1 MRKFTLTLLL
11 TLVVSTVISI
21 VAAQELTTALSTNPP
36 TLDPQETFNGFSFAV
51 TNQIY
56 ETLFRVT
63 PEGDI
68 APGLATAWEFIDPTT
83 LEVTLREGVSFHD
96 GTLLSAAAVAASLGR
111 LLDPE
116 TGAPGRFVVSAI
128 QNIDVVDDQT
138 LRITTEEPFA
148 PLLAHLA
155 HPVTA
160 IVPASQ
166 AEGLAR
172 QPVGTGPF
180 EFVSWEQGNRILLE
194 ANPDYWGGEPAIG
207 EVVYRI
213 IPEVSTQLVE
223 LQSGG
228 LDIVF
233 NIPPDNFVSL
243 QGQEG
248 ILTDAFLGWGSVHVG
263 MNTENPKLQDPR
275 VRAAVAHAIDKDL
288 IIEEFLQ
295 GLAEPAVSPL
305 PPTVRFSADLS
316 DPYPYDPERA
326 RELLQEAGAEGLTLR
341 LDIFQNPDLESVAQI
356 LQFML
361 SEAGIELEIRTQEY
375 AAYAEAVQEPDT
387 ELYATTWGTVTLDAD
402 YTLYA
407 FFHPSQIPENNT
419 SRYNSARVTERLE
432 QGRATP
438 DDAVRADIYRE
449 VQETVVEDAPMVTL
463 YYPLTTFAK
472 RDALQGEEV
481 AFSWINLDLRD
492 ATLEE

>member
-1 MRKFTLTLLL
+1 M
-11 TLVVSTVISI
+11 
-21 VAAQELTTALSTNPP
+21 
-36 TLDPQETFNGFSFAV
+36 
-51 TNQIY
+51 
-56 ETLFRVT
+56 
-63 PEGDI
+63 
-68 APGLATAWEFIDPTT
+68 
-83 LEVTLREGVSFHD
+83 
-96 GTLLSAAAVAASLGR
+96 
-111 LLDPE
+111 
-116 TGAPGRFVVSAI
+116 VSAI

-194 ANPDYWGGEPAIG
+194 ANPDYWGGEPAIR

-275 VRAAVAHAIDKDL
+275 VRAAVAHAIDKNL

-295 GLAEPAVSPL
+295 GLAEPAVSP
-305 PPTVRFSADLS
+305 PPAD
-316 DPYPYDPERA
+316 
-326 RELLQEAGAEGLTLR
+326 G
-341 LDIFQNPDLESVAQI
+341 
-356 LQFML
+356 
-361 SEAGIELEIRTQEY
+361 
-375 AAYAEAVQEPDT
+375 
-387 ELYATTWGTVTLDAD
+387 
-402 YTLYA
+402 
-407 FFHPSQIPENNT
+407 
-419 SRYNSARVTERLE
+419 
-432 QGRATP
+432 
-438 DDAVRADIYRE
+438 AVRRRSE
-449 VQETVVEDAPMVTL
+449 RTL
-463 YYPLTTFAK
+463 PLRPRT
-472 RDALQGEEV
+472 RP
-481 AFSWINLDLRD
+481 
-492 ATLEE
+492 

>member
-1 MRKFTLTLLL
+1 MHKLALTLLL
-11 TLVVSTVISI
+11 TLLPFVG
-21 VAAQELTTALSTNPP
+21 AQELTTALSTNPP
-36 TLDPQETFNGFSFAV
+36 TLDPQSTFNGFSFAV
-51 TNQIY
+51 TNQMF

-63 PEGDI
+63 PEGEI
-68 APGLATAWEFIDPTT
+68 APGLATEWEFVEPTT
-83 LEVTLREGVSFHD
+83 LEVTLREGVTFHD
-96 GTLLSAAAVAASLGR
+96 GTPLDAAAVKASLER

-128 QNIDVVDDQT
+128 QEIEVVDDQT
-138 LRITTEEPFA
+138 LRLTTEEPFA

-160 IVPASQ
+160 VVPIAQ

-180 EFVSWEQGNRILLE
+180 RFVSWEQGNEVVLE
-194 ANPDYWGGEPAIG
+194 ANPDYWGGEPAIQN
-207 EVVYRI
+207 VVYRI

-228 LDIVF
+228 LDIIF
-233 NIPPDNFVSL
+233 NLPPDNFMSL
-243 QGQEG
+243 EGEEG
-248 ILTDAFLGWGSVHVG
+248 ITTDSFLGWGSAHVG

-275 VRAAVAHAIDKDL
+275 VRAAIAHAIDKDL

-295 GLAEPAVSPL
+295 GLAEPAVAPI
-305 PPTVRFSADLS
+305 PPTVRFAADLTE
-316 DPYPYDPERA
+316 PYPYDPERA

-341 LDIFQNPDLESVAQI
+341 LDIFQNPDLEAVAQI
-356 LQFML
+356 LQFIL
-361 SEAGIELEIRTQEY
+361 SEVGIDLEIRTQEY

-407 FFHPSQIPENNT
+407 FFHPSQIPGNNT
-419 SRYNSARVTERLE
+419 SRYSNERVTELLE

-438 DDAVRADIYRE
+438 DDEARADLYRE
-449 VQETVVEDAPMVTL
+449 VQETIVEEVPMVTL
-463 YYPLTTFAK
+463 YYPLSTFAK

-481 AFSWINLDLRD
+481 AFSWINLDLRN